1 MMVIL
6 IDVFRTEW
14 EVIRLERVVDM
25 LKQWV
30 SSMIEAEIVLSR
42 ILGRL

>member
-14 EVIRLERVVDM
+14 EVIRLERVVDR

-30 SSMIEAEIVLSR
+30 SSMIEAVIVLSR